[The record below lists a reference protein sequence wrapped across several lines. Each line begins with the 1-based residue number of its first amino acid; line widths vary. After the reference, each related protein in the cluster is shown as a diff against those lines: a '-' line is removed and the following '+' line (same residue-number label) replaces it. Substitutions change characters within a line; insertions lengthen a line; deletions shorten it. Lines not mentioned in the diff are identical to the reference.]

1 MKVIRQNA
9 EGAKSE
15 WLVYRRYSQFLTLH
29 QDLKTKFPH
38 IMEKV
43 DLPGKFLA
51 SIMKKRSTFME
62 FRRIELEKYL
72 NNLLL
77 HSEICTF
84 EIFRR
89 FICHPEIIKLMYAN
103 QKESPVKRSFISNVF
118 VSVDDSVNSLRLKKS
133 KSTVTVNYNQNESV
147 FSHNPISE
155 LKQEQSFE
163 QTSLTEPLIDLFIE
177 LFELK
182 GLRRQAVVIF
192 LNQLFGDTVER
203 KVTESL
209 REIVSEQQI
218 LSVMTKVR
226 DTYWPGGVWEMNFL
240 PRTDEQKSRSR
251 GNAKDNMS
259 LVFPELFGGV
269 VGRQNAK
276 RGAFRSCLLFQ
287 NRRLNQHLMYKILD
301 EVLAALFPK

>member
-1 MKVIRQNA
+1 
-9 EGAKSE
+9 
-15 WLVYRRYSQFLTLH
+15 
-29 QDLKTKFPH
+29 
-38 IMEKV
+38 MEKV
-43 DLPGKFLA
+43 DMPGKLLA
-51 SIMKKRSTFME
+51 SIMKKRSTFLE
-62 FRRIELEKYL
+62 LRRIELEKYI
-72 NNLLL
+72 NTLLL
-77 HSEICTF
+77 NSEVCNF

-133 KSTVTVNYNQNESV
+133 KSTVTINHNQKEAV
-147 FSHNPISE
+147 FLHNPISE

-209 REIVSEQQI
+209 HEIVSEQQI
-218 LSVMTKVR
+218 LNVITKVR
-226 DTYWPGGVWEMNFL
+226 DTYWPGGVWGMNYV
-240 PRTDEQKSRSR
+240 PRTEEQKIRSR
-251 GNAKDNMS
+251 FDASGKIT
-259 LVFPELFGGV
+259 LVFPDLFGGV
-269 VGRQNAK
+269 VGRQNAR
-276 RGAFRSCLLFQ
+276 RGAIRSCLLFQ
-287 NRRLNQHLMYKILD
+287 NRRLNQHLLYKILD